1 MNFPS
6 TRMRRN
12 RRFSWVR
19 DLIAESKLSVKDL
32 ILPVFVVEGEGIK
45 QPLSSMPGVYK
56 YSLDALKVHL
66 EEISNLGIASIALF
80 PIIPHQDKD
89 EEGSEAHNGE
99 NLIARAI
106 RTIKHYKPGM
116 GVICDVALDPYTTH
130 GHDGIITEGK
140 IDNDAT
146 MEALGEQA
154 LVLAKAGADMIAP
167 SDMMDGRISYIREYL
182 DFEGFTEL
190 GILAYSAKFASN
202 FYSPFREAINVS
214 SNNEKDESL
223 ESPVD
228 KKTYQLDFRN
238 HKEAMKEIELD
249 ISEGADIVMI
259 KPASFYS
266 DIIGAASEMFSTP
279 VFAYQVSGEY
289 AMLKT
294 AADKGIIDFY
304 PALIESL
311 TSLKRAGASGIITY
325 GAYEVANYL
334 KESENE

>member
-1 MNFPS
+1 MTFPL

-45 QPLSSMPGVYK
+45 QSIPSMPGVYK
-56 YSLDALKVHL
+56 YSLDALKVYL
-66 EEISNLGIASIALF
+66 EEISGLGIASLALF
-80 PIIPHQDKD
+80 PIISNEDKD
-89 EEGSEAHNGE
+89 DDGSEAYNGD
-99 NLIARAI
+99 NLVARAI
-106 RTIKHYKPGM
+106 RTIKHHKPGI
-116 GVICDVALDPYTTH
+116 GVICDVALDPYTSH
-130 GHDGIITEGK
+130 GHDGILKDGRV
-140 IDNDAT
+140 DNDAT

-182 DFEGFTEL
+182 DFEGYTDL
-190 GILAYSAKFASN
+190 GILSYAAKFASN
-202 FYSPFREAINVS
+202 FYSPFRDALNFNQDDSASSEAI
-214 SNNEKDESL
+214 
-223 ESPVD
+223 D
-228 KKTYQLDFRN
+228 KKTYQIDYRN
-238 HKEAMKEIELD
+238 HKEALKEIELD
-249 ISEGADIVMI
+249 IEEGADIVMV

-266 DIIGAASEMFSTP
+266 DIINSAGEMFNTP

-289 AMLKT
+289 AMIKT

-304 PALIESL
+304 PAMIESL
-311 TSLKRAGASGIITY
+311 TSLKRAGASGIVTY

-334 KESENE
+334 KEQNNE